1 MSELKD
7 IDANELGLISAVL
20 GIVIAYDKTPG
31 EQNVLGNFIVGI
43 GCIILVIAAQAEY
56 LNSLEEKKNENKDSL
71 EIKKQ
76 IQEMQKQIDVIMSEA
91 P

>member
-1 MSELKD
+1 VSEFKD
-7 IDANELGLISAVL
+7 IGATELGLISAVL

-56 LNSLEEKKNENKDSL
+56 LNSLQEKKNENEDSL

-76 IQEMQKQIDVIMSEA
+76 IQEIQKQIDTIMSA
-91 P
+91 TP

>member
-1 MSELKD
+1 MSEFKD
-7 IDANELGLISAVL
+7 IGANELGLISAVL
-20 GIVIAYDKTPG
+20 GTVIAHDKTPD

-43 GCIILVIAAQAEY
+43 GCIILVIASQGEY
-56 LNSLEEKKNENKDSL
+56 LSSLQEKKNENKDSL

-76 IQEMQKQIDVIMSEA
+76 IQEMQKQIDAIKSET

>member
-1 MSELKD
+1 MSEFED
-7 IDANELGLISAVL
+7 IGANELGLISAVL
-20 GIVIAYDKTPG
+20 GIVIAYDKTPS

-56 LNSLEEKKNENKDSL
+56 LNSLQEKKNENEDSL

-76 IQEMQKQIDVIMSEA
+76 IQKIQKQIDVIMSEA

>member
-20 GIVIAYDKTPG
+20 GIVLAYDKTPD

-56 LNSLEEKKNENKDSL
+56 LNSLQEKKSENGDSL

-76 IQEMQKQIDVIMSEA
+76 IQEMQKQIDVIMSET

>member
-1 MSELKD
+1 MSEFKD
-7 IDANELGLISAVL
+7 IGANELGLISAVL

-56 LNSLEEKKNENKDSL
+56 LNSLQEKKNKNEGSL

-76 IQEMQKQIDVIMSEA
+76 IQEIQNQIDVIMSKTL
-91 P
+91 

>member
-1 MSELKD
+1 MSEFKD
-7 IDANELGLISAVL
+7 IGASELGLLSAVL

-56 LNSLEEKKNENKDSL
+56 LNSLEEKKNENEDSL

-76 IQEMQKQIDVIMSEA
+76 IQEMQKQIDVIMS
-91 P
+91 

>member
-1 MSELKD
+1 MSEFKD
-7 IDANELGLISAVL
+7 IGATELGLISAVL

-56 LNSLEEKKNENKDSL
+56 LNSLQEKKNENEDSL

-76 IQEMQKQIDVIMSEA
+76 IQEIQKQIDTIMSA
-91 P
+91 TP

>member
-1 MSELKD
+1 MSEFKD
-7 IDANELGLISAVL
+7 IGATELGLISAVL

-56 LNSLEEKKNENKDSL
+56 LNSLQEKKNENEDSL

-76 IQEMQKQIDVIMSEA
+76 IQEMQKQIDTIKSA
-91 P
+91 TP